1 MGDTVQEISI
11 IQTQTDVNQ
20 NQTKTDVERITNDGP
35 NQSSQPNEQGGL
47 SPGNTSDEVQS
58 TCESGVDK
66 DENAHEQVNPLAEGP
81 RNSPPPDYVQEATS
95 ASPPLP
101 PDTDLSSSENSF
113 WLTGNY
119 KKIVRKVDDGAKFCE
134 ELGQMMLERAEIESL
149 YAKKLKAWKKKWLQ
163 SFSKG
168 LEYGSVLQSVVN
180 GLQESEEMADIH
192 LAIQGKVFEVSQQ
205 IQVWK
210 AESYHKGIIGLKETK
225 KVDEGFIKAQKP
237 WAKKYEDVIKGKNS
251 YHLACQTLDTLKA
264 QQEEIKANKESSTQ
278 DQVMK
283 IENKVKKAVQDR
295 ENVLETYKEALRDI
309 GNYNQ
314 KYREDMVYE
323 YDKFETLE
331 SKRKEFVI
339 GKVKDYRECVD
350 VSNFQSR
357 IEKIYSNMADS
368 FNSAD
373 ASSDSEWYRRT
384 FGPDMPFITLSFV
397 EYDPEAREKEKL
409 QNPEASPASG
419 PKKSSK
425 VCVAL

>member
-1 MGDTVQEISI
+1 
-11 IQTQTDVNQ
+11 
-20 NQTKTDVERITNDGP
+20 
-35 NQSSQPNEQGGL
+35 
-47 SPGNTSDEVQS
+47 
-58 TCESGVDK
+58 
-66 DENAHEQVNPLAEGP
+66 
-81 RNSPPPDYVQEATS
+81 
-95 ASPPLP
+95 
-101 PDTDLSSSENSF
+101 
-113 WLTGNY
+113 
-119 KKIVRKVDDGAKFCE
+119 
-134 ELGQMMLERAEIESL
+134 
-149 YAKKLKAWKKKWLQ
+149 
-163 SFSKG
+163 
-168 LEYGSVLQSVVN
+168 
-180 GLQESEEMADIH
+180 MADIH

-339 GKVKDYRECVD
+339 GKVKDYKECVD

-397 EYDPEAREKEKL
+397 V
-409 QNPEASPASG
+409 SPHICTSHL
-419 PKKSSK
+419 SSHIYHM
-425 VCVAL
+425 